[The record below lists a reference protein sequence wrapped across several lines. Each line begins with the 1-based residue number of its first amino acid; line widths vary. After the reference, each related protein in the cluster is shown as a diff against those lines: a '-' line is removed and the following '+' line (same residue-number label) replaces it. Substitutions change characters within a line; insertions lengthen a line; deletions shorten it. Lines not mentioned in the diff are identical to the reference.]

1 MGRSWAPF
9 GKGLGRCW
17 ASWECSW
24 ELLGRSWGA
33 LEMLLALLEAKI
45 SSKKPFGWI
54 LGRFGKVGGRFGEA
68 LRGNFK
74 GFGAECWERLGRVR
88 DNWGQLGKKLGKASA
103 S

>member
-1 MGRSWAPF
+1 MGRVWDGVGP
-9 GKGLGRCW
+9 LGS
-17 ASWECSW
+17 A
-24 ELLGRSWGA
+24 LGSSWGA
-33 LEMLLALLEAKI
+33 LEMLVALLEAKI

-68 LRGNFK
+68 LKGNFK

-88 DNWGQLGKKLGKASA
+88 DSWGQLGKKLGKASA

>member
-1 MGRSWAPF
+1 
-9 GKGLGRCW
+9 
-17 ASWECSW
+17 
-24 ELLGRSWGA
+24 
-33 LEMLLALLEAKI
+33 MLLALLEAKM

-54 LGRFGKVGGRFGEA
+54 LGRFGRLGGGLGKPWE
-68 LRGNFK
+68 GNFK